1 MSKETFKND
10 DYIYKDNGVFTRT
23 VASIHRLR
31 LEKEECALKDYIF
44 ENYRLSEEDII
55 NFCKRF
61 NNVRLKF
68 LEKFEFPYGN
78 TQYVDKLK
86 GEVVIVC
93 QGDDVYEYWRNNER
107 VN

>member
-1 MSKETFKND
+1 MSKGTFKMN

-44 ENYRLSEEDII
+44 ENYKLSKEDIL
-55 NFCKRF
+55 FFQRF

-68 LEKFEFPYGN
+68 LEKFEFPCGT
-78 TQYVDKLK
+78 TQYIDKIK

-93 QGDDVYEYWRNNER
+93 QGDDVYEYWREGE
-107 VN
+107 

>member
-68 LEKFEFPYGN
+68 LEKVICQET
-78 TQYVDKLK
+78 TQYINKLK

-93 QGDDVYEYWRNNER
+93 QGDDVYEYWRKNE
-107 VN
+107 